1 MVTVTGSWADPTEAV
16 PPAGTVS
23 FAATAG
29 HNYSTTALDATGAI
43 PSGFQIPAGEWFV
56 TLSIVG
62 APVASAYAN
71 IVDSGGGTFDLN
83 TVI

>member
-1 MVTVTGSWADPTEAV
+1 MVTVTGSWAEPTFAL

-23 FAATAG
+23 FAATAS
-29 HNYSTTALDATGAI
+29 HDYSATRLDATGAI

-62 APVASAYAN
+62 APSSSAYVN
-71 IVDSGGGTFDLN
+71 VVDQGGGTFDLN